1 MTQDRRKHY
10 IDILI
15 ADWDFQEKEAGL
27 LFDEYGVREI
37 AGNIRKCDYQREKQG
52 GIRDP
57 KAYFVSALE
66 RNRRNYKKDSSSNI
80 SEADS
85 YARSDEAYEK
95 QLKAQAERTGG

>member
-66 RNRRNYKKDSSSNI
+66 RNRRNI
-80 SEADS
+80 
-85 YARSDEAYEK
+85 
-95 QLKAQAERTGG
+95 